1 MTDANAK
8 GRWASISALIA
19 GAALLLGMG
28 SGWIAAVRTDAAFQ
42 QRTESFLA
50 ESGDYGSDIADL
62 KVAVAVNNQ
71 QILALTR
78 LVNDLQE
85 SNRRLGDKIDLLVQS
100 QMREG
105 RIPR

>member
-1 MTDANAK
+1 VSEGNDK
-8 GRWASISALIA
+8 GRWAALSALVA
-19 GAALLLGMG
+19 GCALRLGLG
-28 SGWIAAVRTDAAFQ
+28 SGWVAAVRTDAAFQ
-42 QRTESFLA
+42 QRTETFLD
-50 ESGDYGSDIADL
+50 ESGDYGSDISDL
-62 KVAVAVNNQ
+62 KTAVAVNNQ

-105 RIPR
+105 RIAR